1 MSLVFSGDIEL
12 IENMLLQLKNLQIIK
27 EYQFVKDDKARVE
40 KKA

>member
-12 IENMLLQLKNLQIIK
+12 IEDMLLQLKNLQIIK